1 MSGNATAGAAA
12 VPGVE
17 SGKYDRAR
25 MSKVHDELWEKSDA
39 AKIVIDTASRRAK
52 DLSASQLTRL
62 LKVVHNFLHELRV
75 VSKKLCMRA
84 PAMPPSVARRRHRR
98 RRS

>member
-52 DLSASQLTRL
+52 DLSASQLTMMMSTACVRWATL
-62 LKVVHNFLHELRV
+62 AG
-75 VSKKLCMRA
+75 M
-84 PAMPPSVARRRHRR
+84 AMD
-98 RRS
+98 